1 MQKSITSIATTSD
14 MKKEKDTE
22 RNHMFKHKRL
32 AFIKKVLEMAKQH
45 DQEIYMCLYDKK
57 NNNVLQ
63 FSSDTDKF
71 SLEHVTQLTK
81 ENKKQSIKDITA
93 IKSLDTFN
101 DQMSETSRSLFSDG
115 GLSETTNDTKKT
127 TPTSSEKSRN
137 ASDTSKSLF
146 DVSEKSTERFSIGL
160 ELDNNELLRCESQ
173 SLFNIDNM
181 LGD

>member
-1 MQKSITSIATTSD
+1 
-14 MKKEKDTE
+14 
-22 RNHMFKHKRL
+22 
-32 AFIKKVLEMAKQH
+32 MAKQH

-115 GLSETTNDTKKT
+115 GLSETTTDTKKT

>member
-1 MQKSITSIATTSD
+1 
-14 MKKEKDTE
+14 
-22 RNHMFKHKRL
+22 
-32 AFIKKVLEMAKQH
+32 
-45 DQEIYMCLYDKK
+45 
-57 NNNVLQ
+57 
-63 FSSDTDKF
+63 
-71 SLEHVTQLTK
+71 
-81 ENKKQSIKDITA
+81 
-93 IKSLDTFN
+93 
-101 DQMSETSRSLFSDG
+101 MSETSRSLFSDG
-115 GLSETTNDTKKT
+115 GLSETTTDTKKT